1 MIQCIGLVTHN
12 HTAYQITNQ
21 KGILAIKEM
30 EIVGASPIINEFLC
44 PTMVKKNTIR
54 YFVMW
59 PFYWQTMRLS
69 G

>member
-1 MIQCIGLVTHN
+1 VEPKKNQGMIQCIGLVTHN

-44 PTMVKKNTIR
+44 PTMVEKKPRSDI
-54 YFVMW
+54 
-59 PFYWQTMRLS
+59 S
-69 G
+69 